1 MSLPLRRSP
10 FCAVLPLIAF
20 AAACT
25 SRRPATPADHRQS
38 VDSAVEASR
47 IRVGVNFRA
56 PESVRYDP
64 DQDVYFISNINGGM
78 SSRDGNGFIMRAS
91 AANPADATIFV
102 QSGRGG
108 VTLDAPKGLALTGD
122 TLWVTDLDVVRGF
135 DRHTG
140 ATLATVDL
148 RPLGARFLN
157 DIVAA
162 PDGTLYLTDTGIEVG
177 PDGIL
182 PVGGDRVFHIG
193 AGHAVTVVAEG
204 DSLRWPNGIAWD
216 GAHQRLIVVPFHDF
230 VSYVLALDTS
240 GVRRV
245 PLVPSRGQ
253 FDGVEVLSGG
263 RMLVTSWGDS
273 AVYLVTDSASRRIIG
288 GLVSP
293 ADIGLDTRRNVLAI
307 PLPNQ
312 DRVEYW
318 KLSLR

>member
-1 MSLPLRRSP
+1 MSLPLRRPP
-10 FCAVLPLIAF
+10 FRTVLPLIAV
-20 AAACT
+20 AAAC
-25 SRRPATPADHRQS
+25 SPARPAGSAGHRRS
-38 VDSAVEASR
+38 PDSAVEASR
-47 IRVGVNFRA
+47 IRVGVDFRA
-56 PESVRYDP
+56 PESARYDP

-78 SSRDGNGFIMRAS
+78 SSRDGNGFIMRVN
-91 AANPADATIFV
+91 AANPADATILA

-122 TLWVTDLDVVRGF
+122 TLWVTDIDVVRGF
-135 DRHTG
+135 DRHSG
-140 ATLATVDL
+140 APLATVDL
-148 RPLGARFLN
+148 RPLHARFLN

-193 AGHAVTVVAEG
+193 AGHGVTVVAEG

-216 GAHQRLIVVPFHDF
+216 AAHERLIVAPFHDL
-230 VSYVLALDTS
+230 VSYVLALDS
-240 GVRRV
+240 NAMHRV
-245 PLVPSRGQ
+245 PLAGSRGQ
-253 FDGVEVLSGG
+253 LDGVEVLPGG
-263 RMLVTSWGDS
+263 RVLVTSWGDS
-273 AVYLVTDSASRRIIG
+273 AVYLVTDSGSRRIIG

-307 PLPNQ
+307 PLPNR

>member
-1 MSLPLRRSP
+1 MSSSLRRP
-10 FCAVLPLIAF
+10 PRCAAIPLIAF

-25 SRRPATPADHRQS
+25 APRPEAAADRRPSADS
-38 VDSAVEASR
+38 TADAVR

-64 DQDVYFISNINGGM
+64 DQDAFFISNINGGM
-78 SSRDGNGFIMRAS
+78 SSRDGNGFIMRVRAG
-91 AANPADATIFV
+91 NPADATVFAE
-102 QSGRGG
+102 SGRNG

-122 TLWVTDLDVVRGF
+122 TLWVTDIDVVRGF
-135 DRHTG
+135 DRHSG
-140 ATLATVDL
+140 APLVTVDL
-148 RPLGARFLN
+148 RPFHARFLN
-157 DIVAA
+157 DIATA

-193 AGHAVTVVAEG
+193 AGHAVSVVAEG

-216 GAHQRLIVVPFHDF
+216 GIHRRWIVLPFHDLT
-230 VSYVLALDTS
+230 SYVLALDS
-240 GVRRV
+240 GGIRRV

-253 FDGVEVLSGG
+253 FDGVEVLPGG
-263 RMLVTSWGDS
+263 RMLVTSWADS

-288 GLVSP
+288 GLVTP

-307 PLPNQ
+307 PLPNR

-318 KLSLR
+318 KLTLR